1 MNTAQQLNGLLA
13 TIRYSQ
19 AGLSL
24 ADLQQSYPEIARRT
38 LQRYTQKWLQDGQI
52 AATGQGRGRRY
63 LSPRYGH
70 QGISEPTGDYG
81 DEITLSPDSR
91 DVLAYVR
98 KPWQNRTVVNYD
110 RSFLDAYEPNVSAYL
125 SPSLRYQLRRMG
137 TPLEEEAPSGSF
149 VTEILDRLLIDL
161 SWASSHLEGNTYSL
175 LDTAKL
181 IQRNLAADG
190 KSEFETLMILNH
202 KAAIEFMVRNTDEIQ
217 FNQYTTL
224 NLHALLA
231 EDLLSNREDEGRL
244 RNLPIGI
251 GRSAYTPLVPGPVLQ
266 ELFEMVLD
274 KAIRITDPFE
284 QAFFILVHLPYLQPF
299 IDVNKRTARLL
310 CNLPLLKANLCPLT
324 FIGLPRK
331 AWIEGLLGVYELN
344 RVELLRDVFLHA
356 YRKSINEYLTLKRDL
371 SLPDPT
377 TRRYRPFIKRMVKQ
391 VVMHPAE
398 SVLDII
404 DVAIDEEVD
413 ASDRADVRALIIEAL
428 SLLDDGRLVR
438 YGLRPSELAKWQEAQ
453 KR

>member
-1 MNTAQQLNGLLA
+1 MV
-13 TIRYSQ
+13 
-19 AGLSL
+19 
-24 ADLQQSYPEIARRT
+24 
-38 LQRYTQKWLQDGQI
+38 K
-52 AATGQGRGRRY
+52 
-63 LSPRYGH
+63 
-70 QGISEPTGDYG
+70 
-81 DEITLSPDSR
+81 
-91 DVLAYVR
+91 
-98 KPWQNRTVVNYD
+98 YD
-110 RSFLDAYEPNVSAYL
+110 RSFLDAYKPNESAYL
-125 SPSLRYQLRRMG
+125 SAPLRYQLRRMG

-202 KAAIEFMVRNTDEIQ
+202 KAAIEFLVENLDDIR
-217 FNQYTTL
+217 FNRYTTL

-244 RNLPIGI
+244 RVLPIGI
-251 GRSAYTPLVPGPVLQ
+251 GRSAYTPILPGPVLE

-274 KAIRITDPFE
+274 KAGRIADPFE
-284 QAFFILVHLPYLQPF
+284 QSFFVLVHLPYLQPF

-310 CNLPLLKANLCPLT
+310 CNLPLLKADLCPLT

-331 AWIEGLLGVYELN
+331 AWIEGVLGVYELN
-344 RVELLRDVFLHA
+344 RVELLRDVYLHA

-377 TRRYRPFIKRMVKQ
+377 TRRYRPFIKRMVKE
-391 VVMHPAE
+391 VVLRPAE
-398 SVLDII
+398 PVLEVIDAALAEGVESV
-404 DVAIDEEVD
+404 
-413 ASDRADVRALIIEAL
+413 DRADVRSLIIEAL
-428 SLLDDGRLVR
+428 SLLDEGRLVR
-438 YGLRPSELAKWQEAQ
+438 YGLRPSELAQWKAAQ
-453 KR
+453 KSMH